1 MAISKLR
8 LAAKRSPS
16 RHGRATS
23 SATARTERICLCL
36 GMMLITAFLFQAV
49 IGLHWAWLFDL
60 QEDFIFK
67 QLSGLFL
74 ATFIAYQWRLNR
86 ARSRRM
92 TRKAARLLG
101 LHRIVGT
108 LAPIFLYV
116 HTQHWGHGYL
126 NILTGVL
133 SCRHRIRSGTRQ
145 NHRHEEPPVH
155 QSLAVNSHRHGRTAA
170 ASARL
175 PHPHRLYL

>member
-1 MAISKLR
+1 
-8 LAAKRSPS
+8 
-16 RHGRATS
+16 
-23 SATARTERICLCL
+23 
-36 GMMLITAFLFQAV
+36 MMLITAFLFQAV

-67 QLSGLFL
+67 QLSGLSL

-126 NILTGVL
+126 NILTGCFLVVTV
-133 SCRHRIRSGTRQ
+133 SGL
-145 NHRHEEPPVH
+145 V
-155 QSLAVNSHRHGRTAA
+155 HGRIIAMKNPRFTRAWLLIHIGTAA
-170 ASARL
+170 LLL
-175 PHPHRLYL
+175 PLLGYHIHIGYIYE